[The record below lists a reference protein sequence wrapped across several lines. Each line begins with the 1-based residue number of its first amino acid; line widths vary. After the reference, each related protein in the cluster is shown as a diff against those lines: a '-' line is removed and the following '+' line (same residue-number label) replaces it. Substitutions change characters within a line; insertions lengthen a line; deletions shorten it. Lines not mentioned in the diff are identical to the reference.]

1 MQQQNNIA
9 QIEKGKG
16 VVNSIRLACHVELLL
31 KAVQSWRLVVAQ
43 WDIDFNEGLLDHTTI
58 ECGRRLTKLL
68 SCYSKAGYSDQPTGS
83 QMLYYP
89 PSQLVR

>member
-16 VVNSIRLACHVELLL
+16 VVNSICLACHVELLL
-31 KAVQSWRLVVAQ
+31 KAVQSWCLVVAQ
-43 WDIDFNEGLLDHTTI
+43 WDIDFNEGLLYHTTI
-58 ECGRRLTKLL
+58 ECGRRLAKLL
-68 SCYSKAGYSDQPTGS
+68 SCYSKAGYSDQPNGC
-83 QMLYYP
+83 QMLFY

>member
-31 KAVQSWRLVVAQ
+31 KAVQSWCLVVAQ

-58 ECGRRLTKLL
+58 ECGRRLAKLL
-68 SCYSKAGYSDQPTGS
+68 SC
-83 QMLYYP
+83 
-89 PSQLVR
+89 